1 MKSEALAHRYEQHGT
16 PLSARFFGNA
26 RFLNQLGSAFAP
38 LSNLPGRIGPLR
50 ILMEKVLKVD
60 RRRPLPEFARE
71 SLPKWFRKRK
81 RTGASANHAW
91 GSARMAEGVGAIGN
105 RPRRSLIFL
114 ADSFSSYTEPESGKA
129 AVELLEA
136 AGWEVQLVD
145 SVCCGRSL
153 LSKGLLNE
161 AKAKHADLL
170 KKLGPAARAGIPI
183 VGVEPSCVLTLRDEL
198 LSLNG
203 PSDDG
208 EAIAR
213 QSVLADDL
221 LADALEDGRLNPN
234 PSRTEEPILFHGHC
248 HQKAEGAVEGSVRL
262 LRGIAKSSKVDV
274 LDAGCCGMA
283 GSFGFEKDH
292 YDISMKIGGMRL
304 FPAVTKAGESTK
316 VAATGVS
323 CRQQI
328 AQGTGR
334 TASHPI
340 VLLREAMDL

>member
-1 MKSEALAHRYEQHGT
+1 
-16 PLSARFFGNA
+16 
-26 RFLNQLGSAFAP
+26 
-38 LSNLPGRIGPLR
+38 
-50 ILMEKVLKVD
+50 
-60 RRRPLPEFARE
+60 
-71 SLPKWFRKRK
+71 
-81 RTGASANHAW
+81 
-91 GSARMAEGVGAIGN
+91 MAEGVGAIGN
-105 RPRRSLIFL
+105 RPRRSLLFL
-114 ADSFSSYTEPESGKA
+114 ADSFSSYTEPEIGKA

-136 AGWEVQLVD
+136 AGWEVQMVD

-153 LSKGLLNE
+153 LSKGLLDQ
-161 AKAKHADLL
+161 AKAKHAELL

-203 PSDDG
+203 PSGDG

-213 QSVLADDL
+213 QAVLADDL
-221 LADALEDGRLNPN
+221 LADALEDGRLKPD
-234 PSRTEEPILFHGHC
+234 PSKMSEPILFHGHC

-262 LRGIAKSSKVDV
+262 LRGIATSSTVDV

-292 YDISMKIGGMRL
+292 YEISMKIGGMRL
-304 FPAVTKAGESTK
+304 FPAVSKAGEGTK

-334 TASHPI
+334 TAKHPI